1 MNVDTHNWNEEKGLP
16 SLAQISSE
24 GLAEAEDSPI
34 SAIDWSESNGFFFV
48 SAVEGFLIWGHIFMY
63 YLCVYINAF
72 IIIYVLYFN
81 TTKLKMVF
89 ISVQGKI

>member
-48 SAVEGFLIWGHIFMY
+48 SAR
-63 YLCVYINAF
+63 
-72 IIIYVLYFN
+72 
-81 TTKLKMVF
+81 
-89 ISVQGKI
+89 